1 MRRSAQESSAEVT
14 STDPDRD
21 RFIDLVRVTSMVV
34 VVVLHW
40 LSVMPALQEGRVV
53 RMGSNHTLA
62 HNEPRDLLGAY
73 DHMVSLGYPAGQ
85 MTVLATAWVQPR

>member
-1 MRRSAQESSAEVT
+1 M
-14 STDPDRD
+14 
-21 RFIDLVRVTSMVV
+21 FDLRGSG
-34 VVVLHW
+34 
-40 LSVMPALQEGRVV
+40 LS
-53 RMGSNHTLA
+53 MGSNQTLA